1 MLELIKKTTNAFFR
15 RFINQKNRQRLLNHN
30 MSVIASN
37 CAGAFILHDL
47 GQKFNSPFVN
57 LYLEPADFIKY
68 LTDIEHYRQAK
79 LRFLQNERHYP
90 VAMLDDIRIYFMHYH
105 SEQEAAAKW
114 YERSARLNSD
124 NLFIIMTDRDGCTYQ
139 DLLNFDRLPEIRQIL
154 GRL

>member
-15 RFINQKNRQRLLNHN
+15 RFINQKNRQRLFNHN

-68 LTDIEHYRQAK
+68 YIHHNRHFY
-79 LRFLQNERHYP
+79 FL
-90 VAMLDDIRIYFMHYH
+90 
-105 SEQEAAAKW
+105 
-114 YERSARLNSD
+114 
-124 NLFIIMTDRDGCTYQ
+124 
-139 DLLNFDRLPEIRQIL
+139 
-154 GRL
+154 